1 MGIPL
6 NDADVS
12 TVVDVLVSHGL
23 AMLSA
28 LVDQGST
35 CIMANRAVMAWML
48 SALPV
53 VCRQGRLTAAGEP
66 AYAPVIWY
74 ERTRLGWVNRTYFLD
89 GAPAAL
95 ALFGAPIALEFPVT
109 QMRDLLYD
117 DVVDERMQTIVKLEA
132 MPAGSA
138 KRIQLASS
146 LDQLPDMPPAV
157 PQPVRFFVS
166 RARSMCH
173 GLRAAKS
180 PTHFS
185 QCQNDMCC
193 RLFYKGERPYSEF
206 GYPVCSIADEDESY
220 WQACAP
226 RPAYDTNPKRFCSA
240 ACGRQWT
247 DHWQRLMPDDSIPYD
262 ADADVQ
268 EDKEEDRR
276 RCAKAFERA
285 IKRNGKA
292 TRAIR
297 KRRKRHGRSCA
308 AISRADANREFEARL
323 DMLNVDTGLLYAA
336 QLAAKLPQLARRR
349 RLPGAGVQWR
359 RGGEESHRNALI
371 RVARIYQLHRTSE
384 PISDLLNLPGFLRAV
399 RSQVSSIF

>member
-35 CIMANRAVMAWML
+35 CIMTDRAVVAWML
-48 SALPV
+48 NALPV
-53 VCRQGRLTAAGEP
+53 VCHQGRITATGEP

-117 DVVDERMQTIVKLEA
+117 DVVDERVQTIVKLEA
-132 MPAGSA
+132 MPPGCA
-138 KRIQLASS
+138 KRVQLASS
-146 LDQLPDMPPAV
+146 LDQLPDMAPTV

-180 PTHFS
+180 PTYFS
-185 QCQNDMCC
+185 QCQNDMCA
-193 RLFYKGERPYSEF
+193 RIFYKGERPYSEF
-206 GYPVCSIADEDESY
+206 GYPACSIANEDEPY

-226 RPAYDTNPKRFCSA
+226 RPAYDTNTKRFCSA
-240 ACGRQWT
+240 VCGRQWT
-247 DHWQRLMPDDSIPYD
+247 DHWQRLMPDVLIAYD
-262 ADADVQ
+262 ADADVHG
-268 EDKEEDRR
+268 DTEEDRR
-276 RCAKAFERA
+276 RCAKAFECAIQRNGEANRA
-285 IKRNGKA
+285 IKKK
-292 TRAIR
+292 R
-297 KRRKRHGRSCA
+297 KWHRRSCGA
-308 AISRADANREFEARL
+308 VSRADANREFEARL

-371 RVARIYQLHRTSE
+371 RVASIYQLHRISE
-384 PISDLLNLPGFLRAV
+384 PISDLLNLPEFLRAV
-399 RSQVSSIF
+399 RSQVISIF